1 MNVHWTHNST
11 NHLVD
16 IYDFISKDSK
26 YFARRMVDRITKRS
40 EQIAFEPLSGRIV
53 PEYQDSN
60 VREIFEGPY
69 RIIYDRSTLVF
80 HGILIA
86 FKKIMCNKFQ
96 LCVSIFINI
105 KNL

>member
-1 MNVHWTHNST
+1 MNVHWTHNAT

-26 YFARRMVDRITKRS
+26 YYARRMVDRITKRS

-69 RIIYDRSTLVF
+69 RIIYLVLKRSIDVLAVI
-80 HGILIA
+80 HGARLLPDGIA
-86 FKKIMCNKFQ
+86 
-96 LCVSIFINI
+96 
-105 KNL
+105 

>member
-1 MNVHWTHNST
+1 MNVHWTHNAT
-11 NHLVD
+11 HHLVD

-26 YFARRMVDRITKRS
+26 YYARRMVDRITKRS

-69 RIIYDRSTLVF
+69 RIIYLVLKRRIDVLAVI
-80 HGILIA
+80 HGARLLPDGIA
-86 FKKIMCNKFQ
+86 
-96 LCVSIFINI
+96 
-105 KNL
+105 